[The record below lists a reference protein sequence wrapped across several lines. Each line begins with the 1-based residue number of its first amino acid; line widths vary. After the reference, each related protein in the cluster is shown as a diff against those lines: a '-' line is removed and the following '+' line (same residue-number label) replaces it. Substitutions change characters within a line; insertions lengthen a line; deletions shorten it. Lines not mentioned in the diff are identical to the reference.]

1 MKWNQLVL
9 SAFTVSICLL
19 NQQANAQAEPCA
31 FDRIHTDLLRS
42 NVAYKK
48 AISLNEE
55 KVSNRLLAEGSK
67 TLGTVYKIPV
77 VVHVIHKGEAVGTG
91 TNISDA
97 QIQSALTSLTQYYRG
112 TLGSSVDTE
121 IEFVLAK
128 LNETCNAT
136 TGIVR
141 INGSGITNY
150 VTSGLVTG
158 TGGNEQTIKD
168 ISRWSPTKYYNIWIV
183 SEINGNDGGA
193 GIQGFAYF
201 PGAPATLDG
210 AVMLYNAFGY
220 DPSSSLGYNL
230 KSYTNRN
237 TVATHELGHA
247 LGLYHSFQG
256 DDANEDGV
264 VDGCPSNTS
273 CTTEGDMVCD
283 TDPHQRSV
291 SNCPSGSN
299 TCTGSALGTIVNN
312 YMDYSSQTCQN
323 RFTAGQVARMRAFLE
338 QTRVGLTSSMG
349 SNNVYPFPAYTA
361 PVAAT
366 CTPATSTTGL
376 SAIYAGLMNVGL
388 NGSNFSSSYASGD
401 GGYVNGATC
410 MNLVQLYTNT
420 TYTFS
425 ATVYAFNREQVRAWI
440 DYNNNGSFE
449 NTEEIFYANNI
460 ANSSSNYIT
469 VSGNFTV
476 PPSAT
481 TNANLRLRVTDELGT
496 TYGSSLAITG
506 GCYAPNYGQT
516 EDYVVRIGSV
526 LAVDLTTFSGQ
537 SQNGQSQLRW
547 TTAQEMQSASF
558 DVERSFDGI
567 EYNRIGT
574 VAASGNSSSE
584 KSYSFTDTRPAAVNY
599 YRLKMIDRD
608 GRSERS
614 NVVVIKNSGTA
625 QGLLL
630 NENPFVSTIS
640 FSLAREARQL
650 KLQLINAV
658 GAVVAEKKLD
668 GRSQRVNWPISSPL
682 ASGTYFLQVIADGE
696 SFTEKMIRR

>member
-1 MKWNQLVL
+1 MKWNQFLL

-19 NQQANAQAEPCA
+19 NHQAQAQAEPCA

-55 KVSNRLLAEGSK
+55 KVSNRLSSEGSK
-67 TLGTVYKIPV
+67 ILGTVYKIPV

-112 TLGSSVDTE
+112 ALGSSVDTE
-121 IEFVLAK
+121 IEFILAR
-128 LNETCNAT
+128 LDQSCNST

-141 INGSGITNY
+141 VNGSGVSNY
-150 VTSGLVTG
+150 STSGLVTG

-168 ISRWSPTKYYNIWIV
+168 LSRWSPTKYYNIWIV

-220 DPSSSLGYNL
+220 DPGSTLGYNL

-264 VDGCPSNTS
+264 VDGCPANTS

-291 SNCPSGSN
+291 SNCPTGSN

-349 SNNVYPFPAYTA
+349 ANNVYPFPAYTA
-361 PVAAT
+361 PVSAS
-366 CTPATSTTGL
+366 CTPATSATGL

-449 NTEEIFYANNI
+449 NSEEIFYANNI
-460 ANSSSNYIT
+460 ANSSSSYIT

-476 PPSAT
+476 PSSAS
-481 TNANLRLRVTDELGT
+481 TNTNLRLRVTDELGT

-526 LAVDLTTFSGQ
+526 LAVDLTAFSGQ
-537 SQNGQSQLRW
+537 LQNGSSYLKW
-547 TTAQEMQSASF
+547 TTAQEQQAASF
-558 DVERSFDGI
+558 DVERSVDGI
-567 EYNRIGT
+567 EFNSIGS

-584 KSYSFTDTRPAAVNY
+584 KHYGFVDTRPSAVNY

-614 NVVVIKNSGTA
+614 NVVVIKNA
-625 QGLLL
+625 RAEQGIVLTG
-630 NENPFVSTIS
+630 NPFASTIR
-640 FSLAREARQL
+640 FSLIKEARQL
-650 KLQLINAV
+650 KVQLINSI
-658 GAVVAEKKLD
+658 GAVVAEKSLE
-668 GRSQRVNWPISSPL
+668 GRQQQVNWSLNRSL
-682 ASGTYFLQVIADGE
+682 ASGTYFLQVIADGD
-696 SFTEKMIRR
+696 SFTEKLIRR